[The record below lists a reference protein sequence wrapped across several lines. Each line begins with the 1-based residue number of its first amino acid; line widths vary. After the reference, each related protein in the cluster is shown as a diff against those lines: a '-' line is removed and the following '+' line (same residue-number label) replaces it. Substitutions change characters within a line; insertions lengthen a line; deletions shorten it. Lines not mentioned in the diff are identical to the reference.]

1 MFPYYLPRRKKH
13 LSAFF
18 ELALSWLVLAARLA
32 GTADAGDTVGCVSVV
47 AFVPLVAGL
56 VGVRTAWLS
65 ASGLALPTCW
75 VAGAVDVG
83 ASVAANACWF
93 VKIRLAS
100 SVAAMPVTRCHFG
113 GFAIIIFCL
122 FKIMTLLFDDKNS
135 IRLNCSTAQNNG
147 LSVDK
152 HEKTRLKLKWSCKID
167 GQYMDKT
174 RIL

>member
-1 MFPYYLPRRKKH
+1 MLFAAPEEALVGV
-13 LSAFF
+13 F
-18 ELALSWLVLAARLA
+18 ELAFSWLVLAPRLA
-32 GTADAGDTVGCVSVV
+32 GTVDAGDTVGCVSVV
-47 AFVPLVAGL
+47 AFAPLVAGL
-56 VGVRTAWLS
+56 VGVRTAWLP
-65 ASGLALPTCW
+65 ASGLALATCW

-152 HEKTRLKLKWSCKID
+152 HGKNGFELE
-167 GQYMDKT
+167 
-174 RIL
+174 

>member
-1 MFPYYLPRRKKH
+1 MLFDAPEEALVGV
-13 LSAFF
+13 F
-18 ELALSWLVLAARLA
+18 ELAVCWLVLDVRLA
-32 GTADAGDTVGCVSVV
+32 DAADAGDTVGCVSVV
-47 AFVPLVAGL
+47 AFAPLFAGL
-56 VGVRTAWLS
+56 VGVRTAWLP
-65 ASGLALPTCW
+65 ASGLALATCW
-75 VAGAVDVG
+75 VTGAVDVG

-147 LSVDK
+147 LSADK
-152 HEKTRLKLKWSCKID
+152 HGKTRFNLKWSCKID

-174 RIL
+174 GIL